1 METRSR
7 IGKMCVCAVVLLA
20 MVGMML
26 PHVIGERGKASPAV
40 AELNPSSAPESVDD
54 YAQMAI
60 TGDIPPIEERMKTQ
74 NAKGGG
80 KDKANYRDT
89 DGDGLT
95 DLEENKGTFGYKTDR
110 KNPDTD
116 GDGLNDLHEYLWLCD
131 PTDPDT
137 NADWISDGDSVYRR
151 ETYPYTSDSLTI
163 YNDPDGDGL
172 PTGAER
178 YDTGTD
184 YAIFSTD
191 GDPYGDGREYFGIN
205 MPSISP
211 ADHPL
216 VAAYPDL
223 SVQLVEITVTPKAT
237 ITFTT
242 GGATQEEWSITTE
255 TSDSETYEW
264 GLEESIATEA
274 GLPPKVTVT
283 ITSHETWANTHTT
296 TNSETNSGW
305 TEKDWSTAITNDT
318 VDAAYLTFTMNVMN
332 SGTAPAEEIRP
343 DVNILLGGKQIATI
357 TSPTTINSLG
367 MGEPSGNFVVDS
379 GLVGGTWADI
389 TVTLDQLRAIDSGA
403 PLDIETFQVSAKM
416 KIWDKDATP
425 PQWEVTDTDYSSYMW
440 EIDNRGIVTLMF
452 VLSDGTCKEYKVF
465 VAASDN
471 YNPDVTLGDAF
482 TWTIDRDPSV
492 PTQEEWL
499 YYGFSA
505 DAFGEVREWIEDDN
519 SLQDLILKPNWEVVV
534 RAQNT
539 EPEPQIGWA
548 FYSAD
553 MKEVRA
559 LVTDDMGIEGVIAHV
574 MMNISG
580 EYTYTDLEMTDDN
593 GDAIY
598 VATTPEEMVE
608 DEDAYVLATDI
619 EELTAKH
626 GII

>member
-26 PHVIGERGKASPAV
+26 PPVIGERGKASPAV
-40 AELNPSSAPESVDD
+40 AELNTSSAPESVDD
-54 YAQMAI
+54 YARMAI
-60 TGDIPPIEERMKTQ
+60 TGDIPPAEERMKTQ
-74 NAKGGG
+74 NAKGKGGG
-80 KDKANYRDT
+80 KDKGNYKDT

-137 NADWISDGDSVYRR
+137 NADWCNDGDSVYNRL
-151 ETYPYTSDSLTI
+151 TYPYTSDSLTE

-184 YAIFSTD
+184 YATFSTD
-191 GDPYGDGREYFGIN
+191 GDPYGDGQEYFGIN

-216 VAAYPDL
+216 VAAYPIL
-223 SVQLVEITVTPKAT
+223 SVQLEEIEVTPKAT
-237 ITFTT
+237 ITSTI
-242 GGATQEEWSITTE
+242 GGAKEVAWSITTE
-255 TSDSETYEW
+255 TSDSATFEW
-264 GLEESIATEA
+264 GFEESIETEA

-283 ITSHETWANTHTT
+283 ITNHETWSETT
-296 TNSETNSGW
+296 TTTESETTSGW
-305 TEKDWSTAITNDT
+305 TQEEWSTATTTDT
-318 VDAAYLTFTMNVMN
+318 VDAAYLKFTMNVKN
-332 SGTAPAEEIRP
+332 SGTAPAEEITP
-343 DVNILLGGKQIATI
+343 NVNILLGDEEIATI
-357 TSPTTINSLG
+357 TSPTSINSLG
-367 MGEPSGNFVVDS
+367 MGETSGNFVVDS
-379 GLVGGTWADI
+379 GLVGNTWADI
-389 TVTLDQLRAIDSGA
+389 TVTLDELRAIDSGA
-403 PLDIETFQVSAKM
+403 LLDIETFQVSAKM
-416 KIWDKDATP
+416 KIWDDVKH
-425 PQWEVTDTDYSSYMW
+425 QWEVTDTDYSDYMQ
-440 EIDNRGIVTLMF
+440 EIDNGEIATLMF
-452 VLSDGTCKEYKVF
+452 VLSDGTCKKYKVF
-465 VAASDN
+465 AGSSGD
-471 YNPDVTLGDAF
+471 YNPGVTLGDAF

-492 PTQEEWL
+492 STQEEWL
-499 YYGFSA
+499 YYGFSEG
-505 DAFGEVREWIEDDN
+505 AFGEVRKWIEDGN

-534 RAQNT
+534 RAQST

-548 FYSAD
+548 FYSED

-559 LVTDDMGIEGVIAHV
+559 LVTDDMGIESVIAHV
-574 MMNISG
+574 MISG
-580 EYTYTDLEMTDDN
+580 EYTELEMTDDN

-598 VATTPEEMVE
+598 VATTTEEMVV
-608 DEDAYVLATDI
+608 DVDAYVLATDI
-619 EELTAKH
+619 EGLTATQ